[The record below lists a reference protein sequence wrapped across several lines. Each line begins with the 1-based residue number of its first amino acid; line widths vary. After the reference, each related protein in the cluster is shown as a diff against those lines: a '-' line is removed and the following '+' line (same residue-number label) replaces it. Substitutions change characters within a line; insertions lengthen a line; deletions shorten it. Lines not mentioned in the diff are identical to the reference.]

1 MSFIR
6 KWLRA
11 DIQAIK
17 AYHVPPAEDMIKLDA
32 MESPFALPDELIGQ
46 YLAYLADAQLNRYPN
61 PGAEEL
67 NKTLRDLMSIPKE
80 FGVLLGNG
88 SDELIQLLALAC
100 EADDTILSVEPSFV
114 MYGMIAKFT
123 HLNYQGVALTQDYQL
138 DLDKMLAAI
147 NTHTPKLIFIAYPNN
162 PTGNTFDRKS
172 IETII
177 SSTKAMVVLDE
188 AYYAYAGD
196 SFMGDIEKYPNLVV
210 LRTVSKIGFAGLRLG
225 LLIAAEETVAE
236 LDKLRLPY
244 NINTLTQVSANFLLT
259 EKDEINRNAAI
270 IIEQRQILS
279 EALTNIEALQ
289 VYPSQANFIL
299 FKAPQAQALFDYLK
313 ANGILIKNLSSA
325 PKLADC
331 LRVTVGDHAQ
341 NQQFLQIVKRFYH
354 EQ

>member
-1 MSFIR
+1 M
-6 KWLRA
+6 
-11 DIQAIK
+11 
-17 AYHVPPAEDMIKLDA
+17 PPAEDMIKLDA

-61 PGAEEL
+61 PGAEDL
-67 NKTLRDLMSIPKE
+67 NKTLRDLMNIPKE

-114 MYGMIAKFT
+114 MYDMIAKFT

-177 SSTKAMVVLDE
+177 SSTDAMVVLDE

-196 SFMGDIEKYPNLVV
+196 SFMDDIEKYPNLVV

-270 IIEQRQILS
+270 IIEQRQTLS
-279 EALTNIEALQ
+279 EALTNIKVLQ

-299 FKAPQAQALFDYLK
+299 FKAPKAQALFDYLK

-325 PKLADC
+325 PKLTDC
-331 LRVTVGDHAQ
+331 LRVTVGDHTQ
-341 NQQFLQIVKRFYH
+341 NQQFLQIVKRFYY

>member
-1 MSFIR
+1 MSFIK

-61 PGAEEL
+61 PGAEDL
-67 NKTLRDLMSIPKE
+67 NKTLRDLMNIPKD

-114 MYGMIAKFT
+114 MYDMIAKFT

-177 SSTKAMVVLDE
+177 SSTDAMVVLDE

-196 SFMGDIEKYPNLVV
+196 SFMADIGKYPNLVV

-270 IIEQRQILS
+270 IIEQRQILL
-279 EALTNIEALQ
+279 EALTSIKVLQ
-289 VYPSQANFIL
+289 IYPSQANFIL
-299 FKAPQAQALFDYLK
+299 FKAPKAQALFDYLK

-325 PKLADC
+325 PKLTDC
-331 LRVTVGDHAQ
+331 LRVTVGDHTQ